1 MAFFRMRPGPD
12 GKPVSELLG
21 NPEGPYQ
28 GNGWAWFRCQ
38 WLGVGMVPLPLVRV
52 FDYYKYETAWHGSKI
67 GWQSVV
73 PSKYE
78 TAWHASKFETLY
90 STMYHQEL
98 LPSVDGSGFRYLSGV
113 PEWFADKV
121 KLSVHKIATAD
132 KVNDYVCFTP
142 LCEDGVFWAAK
153 WEVRVDKKRQIV
165 NLSKNNLDRWI
176 QQRGSVHLIALWL
189 CGVKYEHMVE
199 GAAFSTAWNPRFEA
213 NPMNRI

>member
-1 MAFFRMRPGPD
+1 
-12 GKPVSELLG
+12 
-21 NPEGPYQ
+21 
-28 GNGWAWFRCQ
+28 
-38 WLGVGMVPLPLVRV
+38 MVPVPLVRV
-52 FDYYKYETAWHGSKI
+52 LDGYKYETAWHGSKI

-73 PSKYE
+73 PSKCE

-98 LPSVDGSGFRYLSGV
+98 LPSVDSSGFRYLSGV

-165 NLSKNNLDRWI
+165 NLSKNNLDRWV

>member
-1 MAFFRMRPGPD
+1 
-12 GKPVSELLG
+12 
-21 NPEGPYQ
+21 
-28 GNGWAWFRCQ
+28 
-38 WLGVGMVPLPLVRV
+38 MVPVPLVRV
-52 FDYYKYETAWHGSKI
+52 LDGYKYETAWHGSKI

-73 PSKYE
+73 PSKCE
-78 TAWHASKFETLY
+78 TAWHAAKFETLY

-113 PEWFADKV
+113 PEWFGDKV

-153 WEVRVDKKRQIV
+153 WEVLVDKRRQIV
-165 NLSKNNLDRWI
+165 TLNSRSSDGGKFRHLS
-176 QQRGSVHLIALWL
+176 ALWL